1 MKILN
6 IQLLDILGTGSEY
19 LWEELNKISDVS
31 SEDTGEI
38 LNYNLTNMHTDENNT
53 IIGRKFDW
61 TSIYGELSERW
72 V

>member
-38 LNYNLTNMHTDENNT
+38 LNYNLPNMHTDENNT